1 MVRTRWESRIATGK
15 RSAIFSAGI
24 ELHFCSFFSGK
35 ERNLNIIE
43 VVCSTCSKFFHESCI
58 GYQMGKLLAFSM
70 NYNFTCKFCSA
81 TGLEQ
86 YRRTSASFPQMCI
99 TTIANLQRKTVKDG
113 SPRFFFSKEKEIVPF
128 IESYWESMTTMAR
141 KQTTGWHGTILK
153 TLQAHS
159 NIFTSQDN
167 AGDLMFG
174 LVDRDLETIKPSY
187 ENLKL
192 NQKEDGE

>member
-1 MVRTRWESRIATGK
+1 
-15 RSAIFSAGI
+15 
-24 ELHFCSFFSGK
+24 
-35 ERNLNIIE
+35 
-43 VVCSTCSKFFHESCI
+43 
-58 GYQMGKLLAFSM
+58 MGKLLAFSM
-70 NYNFTCKFCSA
+70 NYNFTCKFCSV

-113 SPRFFFSKEKEIVPF
+113 NPRLFFSKEKEIIPF

-141 KQTTGWHGTILK
+141 KQTTGWYGTILK
-153 TLQAHS
+153 TLQSHP
-159 NIFTSQDN
+159 NTFTYQDN

-174 LVDRDLETIKPSY
+174 LVDKELETIKPSY
-187 ENLKL
+187 ENLKI